1 MQAHTVTPFEMI
13 SYTSLNISENT
24 FTVSVNPPATLPPV
38 WIRKDECTMSRKIH
52 TDNSTIV
59 WQISSN
65 VSNQSVVKLDIGG
78 TIFKCY
84 RETLY
89 TFPESK
95 LARLQEDDLVLETST
110 DRNEYF
116 FDRNPVFFN
125 IILDAYRK
133 GVVHLPKDICG
144 LDFKKELDF
153 WEISPGHVAP
163 CCWEAYYR
171 GQSEEDTMTRLMENY
186 RENTNI
192 WAVFMSFIVVIS
204 TVLLC
209 IATLPIAF
217 DKSSEEDVKILQRMV
232 DIFGFKNQTGKKLK
246 DLKWNDAFLTSM
258 AALVLIMTAEIL
270 LCFIVCPIRRQFWNT
285 RRALTF
291 LGYICFWITF
301 GLELNLDILT
311 TKPGLVIFVIVRY
324 GIILQLFRL
333 FDFARAIKSFNIM
346 ALTVRSSKEELKMV
360 LFLTAILVCLFGFF
374 MFAAEYSFNQK
385 MNNAF
390 SAMYWALITMTTV
403 GYGNY
408 VPETILGHVIA
419 CACAVCGVIILALPI
434 GVISSNF
441 YTFYNY
447 HKYAERHVTDWN
459 LLRKSYSKRRNENV
473 NNGNDEH
480 KTNDDV
486 IKPMREL
493 TCNDIERLIRTMFT
507 WKCSCSGPKLS
518 SDFSWEAFATRRPIS
533 RRPLAKVFFVA

>member
-1 MQAHTVTPFEMI
+1 
-13 SYTSLNISENT
+13 
-24 FTVSVNPPATLPPV
+24 
-38 WIRKDECTMSRKIH
+38 MSRKIH

-59 WQISSN
+59 WQIS
-65 VSNQSVVKLDIGG
+65 NQSLVKLDIGG
-78 TIFKCY
+78 TVFKCY

-89 TFPESK
+89 SFPESK

-133 GVVHLPKDICG
+133 GVVHLQKDICG

-217 DKSSEEDVKILQRMV
+217 DKSSEEDDKILQRMV

-246 DLKWNDAFLTSM
+246 DLKWNDAFLT
-258 AALVLIMTAEIL
+258 T
-270 LCFIVCPIRRQFWNT
+270 
-285 RRALTF
+285 
-291 LGYICFWITF
+291 
-301 GLELNLDILT
+301 
-311 TKPGLVIFVIVRY
+311 
-324 GIILQLFRL
+324 
-333 FDFARAIKSFNIM
+333 
-346 ALTVRSSKEELKMV
+346 
-360 LFLTAILVCLFGFF
+360 
-374 MFAAEYSFNQK
+374 EYSYNEK

-408 VPETILGHVIA
+408 VPETVLGHVIA

-441 YTFYNY
+441 YRFYNY
-447 HKYAERHVTDWN
+447 HKYAERRLTEYGAHLKGKV
-459 LLRKSYSKRRNENV
+459 YPYHSKRS
-473 NNGNDEH
+473 
-480 KTNDDV
+480 TTA
-486 IKPMREL
+486 M
-493 TCNDIERLIRTMFT
+493 
-507 WKCSCSGPKLS
+507 
-518 SDFSWEAFATRRPIS
+518 
-533 RRPLAKVFFVA
+533 

>member
-1 MQAHTVTPFEMI
+1 
-13 SYTSLNISENT
+13 
-24 FTVSVNPPATLPPV
+24 
-38 WIRKDECTMSRKIH
+38 MSRKIH

-186 RENTNI
+186 RENTNVCLMLGQRTDLKERLWLFLDEPQSSRHAFI

-447 HKYAERHVTDWN
+447 HKYAERHVTEYGTH
-459 LLRKSYSKRRNENV
+459 LKGKVYPYHSKRSTTV
-473 NNGNDEH
+473 
-480 KTNDDV
+480 
-486 IKPMREL
+486 M
-493 TCNDIERLIRTMFT
+493 
-507 WKCSCSGPKLS
+507 
-518 SDFSWEAFATRRPIS
+518 
-533 RRPLAKVFFVA
+533 